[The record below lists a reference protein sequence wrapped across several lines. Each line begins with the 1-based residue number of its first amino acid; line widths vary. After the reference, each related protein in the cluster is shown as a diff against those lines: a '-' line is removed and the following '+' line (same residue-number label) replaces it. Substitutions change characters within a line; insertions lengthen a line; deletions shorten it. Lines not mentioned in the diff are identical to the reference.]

1 MPGKAVAVVVCP
13 SLTPCIMPGSPG
25 LAQPCSTPGA
35 GRHLPSI
42 DGAPG
47 PVARGGIHLA
57 AGFFEK
63 LNAIAPGWIWRAHSL
78 YRDIR
83 RRGLIQSSG
92 VVGYPGHL

>member
-47 PVARGGIHLA
+47 PVARGGVHLA
-57 AGFFEK
+57 AGFLKSECNCTP
-63 LNAIAPGWIWRAHSL
+63 LDPEGTCPVGTYGW
-78 YRDIR
+78 D
-83 RRGLIQSSG
+83 G
-92 VVGYPGHL
+92 

>member
-57 AGFFEK
+57 ARFLK
-63 LNAIAPGWIWRAHSL
+63 S
-78 YRDIR
+78 
-83 RRGLIQSSG
+83 
-92 VVGYPGHL
+92 